1 MAHDNAHSHQHG
13 HAHGHAHGQAH
24 GHPPG
29 DGHAHVSGEVHAH
42 PTWSTY
48 WKVALILT
56 IITAV
61 EVSAYYIPAWESS
74 RIYVPSMLIMSG
86 AKFAIVVLFYMHLKY
101 DHRLFRALF
110 SGPLIIAGIT
120 IITLMFLFGQIAIRL
135 AS

>member
-1 MAHDNAHSHQHG
+1 MAHDDSHSHSPG
-13 HAHGHAHGQAH
+13 HDDH
-24 GHPPG
+24 
-29 DGHAHVSGEVHAH
+29 HAHVSGEVHAH

-61 EVSAYYIPAWESS
+61 EVSAYYIPAWEES

-86 AKFAIVVLFYMHLKY
+86 AKFLIVVLFYMHLKY

-110 SGPLIIAGIT
+110 SGPLIIAAIT
-120 IITLMFLFGQIAIRL
+120 IVTLMFLFGQIAIRL

>member
-1 MAHDNAHSHQHG
+1 MAHDSHSHPQHG
-13 HAHGHAHGQAH
+13 HEAHGHAAAQS
-24 GHPPG
+24 
-29 DGHAHVSGEVHAH
+29 DQHAHVSGEVHAH

-56 IITAV
+56 VITAV
-61 EVSAYYIPAWESS
+61 EVSAFYIPAWEQS
-74 RIYVPSMLIMSG
+74 RVYVPSMLIMSG
-86 AKFAIVVLFYMHLKY
+86 AKFLIVVLFYMHLKY

-110 SGPLIIAGIT
+110 TGPLIIAAVT

>member
-1 MAHDNAHSHQHG
+1 MAHDDSHSHSHSHSAGHG
-13 HAHGHAHGQAH
+13 E
-24 GHPPG
+24 P
-29 DGHAHVSGEVHAH
+29 HAHVSGEVHAH

-61 EVSAYYIPAWESS
+61 EVSAYYIPAWEES

-86 AKFAIVVLFYMHLKY
+86 AKFVIVVLFYMHLKY

-110 SGPLIIAGIT
+110 SGPLIIAAIT
-120 IITLMFLFGQIAIRL
+120 IVTLMFLFGQIAIRL